1 MEIIVVAV
9 ILIVLVLGLFS
20 WIDRDGGVNGPGK

>member
-1 MEIIVVAV
+1 MEFMIVGGLFILGVVA
-9 ILIVLVLGLFS
+9 LFR